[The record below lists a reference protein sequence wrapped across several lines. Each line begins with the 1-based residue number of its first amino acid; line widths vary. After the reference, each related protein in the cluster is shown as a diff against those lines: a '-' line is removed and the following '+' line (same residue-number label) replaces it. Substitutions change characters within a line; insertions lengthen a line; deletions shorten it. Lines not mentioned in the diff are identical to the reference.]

1 MINVLVVTDMNDQFK
16 ALGMTTFTYYDE
28 DDEILERVV
37 CNGNGRLQGKL
48 FKKYAEQ
55 FERGESGENG
65 TTNCGTLGELY
76 LSI

>member
-1 MINVLVVTDMNDQFK
+1 MLVVTDMNDQFK
-16 ALGMTTFTYYDE
+16 TLGMTTFTYYDE
-28 DDEILERVV
+28 EEEIWEQVV
-37 CNGNGRLQGKL
+37 RNRRLQGKF
-48 FKKYAEQ
+48 FKKFGEQ